1 MNVEEILNEHLEMI
15 DREIKEVFRGHDF
28 PEPLYAMMKYHL
40 GWLDEDLRETSQYRG
55 KRFRPTICLLTYKA
69 LSGVY
74 TKALPAAAAIELI
87 HNFSLIHDDI
97 EDMDEERRH
106 KPTVWKLWG
115 IPQAINVGDGMHV
128 MANLAALQLKDANV
142 TSQKIVEIL
151 AILNRT
157 IMRLCEGQ
165 YLDMSFEEAT
175 DVTVDMYLDM
185 VSRKTGALIEA
196 STLVGASL
204 ATEDE
209 GLIGH
214 FRDFGKNIGIA
225 FQIRDDI
232 IGIWGEK
239 GKAGKPIGSDILRK
253 KKTLPVLYAFQKAGR
268 QDRQVLRGIYGK
280 KRPTKGDVGKVLRVL
295 ERAGAKKY
303 SQGVA
308 ERFEALA
315 FKDLKVIRLRNASME
330 KLGALANFLVRRSF

>member
-1 MNVEEILNEHLEMI
+1 MNVEEILTEHLEMI

-55 KRFRPTICLLTYKA
+55 KRFRPTICLLAYKA

-128 MANLAALQLKDANV
+128 MANLAALRLKDANV
-142 TSQKIVEIL
+142 TSQKIVEVL
-151 AILNRT
+151 EVLNGT

-196 STLVGASL
+196 SILVGASL

-214 FRDFGKNIGIA
+214 FRDFGKNIGVA

-232 IGIWGEK
+232 IGIWGDP

-253 KKTLPVLYAFQKAGR
+253 KKTLPLLYAFQKAGE
-268 QDRQVLRGIYGK
+268 DKKILAGIYRK
-280 KRPTKGDVGKVLRVL
+280 KRPTRGDVEKVLHIL
-295 ERAGAKKY
+295 EKVGAKKH
-303 SQGVA
+303 SQEVA

-315 FKDLKVIRLRNASME
+315 FKDLKAIKLKNASME
-330 KLGALANFLVRRSF
+330 KLGTLANFLVRRSF